1 MFFKYKQLSDISYA
15 NKKKEDEKSEEVNA
29 AKPEQEHESSNTSAT
44 NSSNVKD
51 ALGEY
56 MKYTPSE
63 SVINAKKALATHES
77 NKIGKWAG
85 SPYENALNDI
95 INKINNREKFSYDLN
110 GDLLYQQY
118 KDQYMNQGKLAM
130 LDTIGQASAM
140 TGGYGNSYAAT
151 VGNQAYQSYL
161 QKLNDVVP
169 ELYQIAYDKYNQE
182 GDELYN
188 KASLYNTMNE
198 NEYSKYRDSISDWNT
213 EANRLEDKYYN
224 ELNYDYGMY
233 SDAYNRAF
241 EQYKQD
247 VSEKQSD
254 RNYALDN
261 AKFEETKRA
270 NKADEDY
277 RNGISI
283 NTDTADSNN
292 LKITDTMRAKAS
304 SFKSNEELA
313 QYADSLVKSGAL
325 SQEMGDA
332 LIDAY
337 IDNNEKST
345 YKEMVQNM
353 NGWTVLD
360 NGGVNWFGGI
370 DYNMIVESPTGEQMS
385 LSQLVDK
392 LKEEGMSKNE
402 AKQIVYNLYR
412 TNLEIQGKT
421 NK

>member
-1 MFFKYKQLSDISYA
+1 MIWGYKQLDDPYA
-15 NKKKEDEKSEEVNA
+15 NKKKEDEKSEQ
-29 AKPEQEHESSNTSAT
+29 KHENSNTSAT

-63 SVINAKKALATHES
+63 SVINAKNDLISHES
-77 NKIGKWAG
+77 DKIGKWAG
-85 SPYENALNDI
+85 GSYGNALNDI

-151 VGNQAYQSYL
+151 VGNQVYQSYL

-169 ELYQIAYDKYNQE
+169 ELYQIAYDKYSQE
-182 GDELYN
+182 GNELYD
-188 KASLYNTMNE
+188 KAGLYNTMNE
-198 NEYSKYRDSISDWNT
+198 NEYSKYRDSVSDWYT
-213 EANRLEDKYYN
+213 EANRLEDKYYK
-224 ELNYDYGMY
+224 ELDYDYGMY
-233 SDAYNRAF
+233 SDAYKRAF

-247 VSEKQSD
+247 VYEKESD
-254 RNYALDN
+254 RNHA
-261 AKFEETKRA
+261 
-270 NKADEDY
+270 
-277 RNGISI
+277 II
-283 NTDTADSNN
+283 TDTAGSNN
-292 LKITDTMRAKAS
+292 LKITDEMRAKAS

-345 YKEMVQNM
+345 YKEMVQNKK
-353 NGWTVLD
+353 GWTVVD
-360 NGGVNWFGGI
+360 DGGINWLWGI
-370 DYNMIVESPTGEQMS
+370 DYDMIVESPTGEQMR
-385 LSQLVDK
+385 LDDLVDK
-392 LKEEGMSKNE
+392 LIEEGVSKSE

-412 TNLEIQGKT
+412 TNLDIQGKT